1 MTTAGFPVEDVDFL
15 SLLGETNRRRILER
29 STRADHRAGTVAY
42 GPEGPPSI
50 FIIDRGLARGYC
62 NVPDG
67 RQATIGF
74 IHQKELVG
82 ALTIVSHPLKVFV
95 QFVVDSTVT
104 DLDENIVRKL
114 ASGELEVSAALSV
127 RLAAYA
133 RNAARLIAVRTL
145 GNIRERLAF
154 DLLERACRTQLAVG
168 RLEVK
173 ATQTDL
179 ADSIGS
185 AREVISRALN
195 TLRAD
200 GIVETTPGIIR
211 VILPMRLAGIVRA
224 FVI

>member
-1 MTTAGFPVEDVDFL
+1 VTTPGFPDEDVDFL

-29 STRADHRAGTVAY
+29 STRTEYRAGAVAFRPEATPTV
-42 GPEGPPSI
+42 
-50 FIIDRGLARGYC
+50 FVVDRGLARGYC
-62 NVPDG
+62 SVPDG
-67 RQATIGF
+67 RQATVGF

-82 ALTIVSHPLKVFV
+82 ALTIVSQPLRVFIQV
-95 QFVVDSTVT
+95 VVDSTVT
-104 DLDENIVRKL
+104 VLDTETVRKL
-114 ASGELEVSAALSV
+114 AASELEVSAALAV
-127 RLAAYA
+127 RLAAYV
-133 RNAARLIAVRTL
+133 RNAARLIAVRSL
-145 GNIRERLAF
+145 GTIRERLAY
-154 DLLERACRTQLAVG
+154 DLLERACRSQLAVG

-185 AREVISRALN
+185 AREVVSRALN

-200 GIVETTPGIIR
+200 AIVETTPGIIR